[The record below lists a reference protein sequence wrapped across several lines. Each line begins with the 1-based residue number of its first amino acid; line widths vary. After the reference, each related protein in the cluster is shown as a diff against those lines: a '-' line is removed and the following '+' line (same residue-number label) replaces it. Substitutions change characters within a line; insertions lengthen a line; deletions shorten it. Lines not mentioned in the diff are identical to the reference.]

1 MYAQHTP
8 PPPRIRKPYLAPRYW
23 PFLILTARKLAQISH
38 FDILVGF
45 LNFYS
50 SLLFRCFFLFLL
62 FPLVFFLLL
71 FFFNV
76 FTQKCVCSILL
87 VFSQNLAPGMSP
99 SDSPQKTI
107 QGTQILVQIGA
118 RRACFISILC
128 FCCFSSKLGPGNV
141 IIGFLAKNYI
151 G

>member
-1 MYAQHTP
+1 MWEYTFFFEYTYTHTP

-71 FFFNV
+71 FFSMFLLKNV
-76 FTQKCVCSILL
+76 FAQFCSFFPRIWPRECHHRILRKKL
-87 VFSQNLAPGMSP
+87 YRVH
-99 SDSPQKTI
+99 K
-107 QGTQILVQIGA
+107 
-118 RRACFISILC
+118 
-128 FCCFSSKLGPGNV
+128 FSSKLAPGELV
-141 IIGFLAKNYI
+141 L
-151 G
+151 